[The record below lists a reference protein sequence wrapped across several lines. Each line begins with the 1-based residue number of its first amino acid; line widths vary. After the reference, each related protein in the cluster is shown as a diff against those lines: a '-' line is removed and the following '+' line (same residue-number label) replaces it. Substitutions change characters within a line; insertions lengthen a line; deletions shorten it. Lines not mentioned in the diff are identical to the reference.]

1 MMVTL
6 GGKKM
11 AQAKPVQKFRAGS
24 VSCAIWEND
33 ATVGGRTIKMLKA
46 SVERRYRDASGTWKS
61 STSFARTEIQ
71 DAIYCLQQA
80 YEAITEK
87 GSSQADDSTEDETV
101 A

>member
-1 MMVTL
+1 MTVNL

-11 AQAKPVQKFRAGS
+11 AQTKPVKKFRAGA

-33 ATVGGRTIKMLKA
+33 AMIGGRNVKMLKA

-61 STSFARTEIQ
+61 STSLTRTEIQ
-71 DAIYCLQQA
+71 DAIYCLQRA
-80 YEAITEK
+80 FEAITEK
-87 GSSQADDSTEDETV
+87 GSSQAEDGAEDETV